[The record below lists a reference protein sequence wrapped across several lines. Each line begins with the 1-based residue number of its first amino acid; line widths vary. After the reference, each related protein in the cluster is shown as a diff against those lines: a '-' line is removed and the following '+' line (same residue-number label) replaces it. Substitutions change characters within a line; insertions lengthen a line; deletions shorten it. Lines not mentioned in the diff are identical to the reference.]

1 MRFDTLSLSASA
13 ALLFLSSSSQFTQ
26 AYILPPHAIPA
37 PGLVARQEPIASAV
51 NSTFIACLKPLGAKV
66 LQRKTAGFEK
76 ERYAFDLRYTYN
88 PEVVVMAASAADV
101 QVAVKCAKASNVPVA
116 PRSGGHSF
124 EGYSIGGQDGSLVLD
139 LSGLSSV
146 KVTGSGATAEAKVGS
161 GVRLGPLYLA
171 LFNQGGWTLNGGT
184 CPSVGVG
191 GHTLGGGFGLLSR
204 KYGLL
209 IDSLLEIEVV
219 NADGNLVTASK
230 TQNQDLFYALRGAG
244 GGSYGVVTSFTYRPI
259 KPAAKATSFTY
270 NWPLSQASAVLKA
283 YVEFQPTASRDIGVE
298 MNVAPDGLMMYGIY
312 QGTKADQATAMA
324 SFLTAAGKP
333 KSSDVREGRYIDGQ
347 LRFAYI
353 YNDPKDINALG
364 LTGGYKPGDSRYT
377 KGKSLVYPSVLK
389 TSTINLLKKWG
400 AKTPSGG
407 TANYIIV
414 DIWGGAVQD
423 HSADETAFIHRDAH
437 TVFEFVSEWDENPDV
452 KPGKPDCAACLK
464 WMNDMYAEFLTD
476 FKANYG
482 PVRGYQNYIDK
493 DIPNWQ
499 DAYYGSAITRLKQI
513 KKSVDPGNVF
523 RFPQSIPLP

>member
-13 ALLFLSSSSQFTQ
+13 LLLLSSQFSQ
-26 AYILPPHAIPA
+26 AYILTPHAVPA
-37 PGLVARQEPIASAV
+37 PGLVARQEPLAPAV
-51 NSTFIACLKPLGAKV
+51 NSTFITCLKPLGAKV
-66 LQRKTAGFEK
+66 LQRNTSGFEK
-76 ERYAFDLRYTYN
+76 NRYAFDLRYTYN

-139 LSGLSSV
+139 LTGLSSV
-146 KVTGSGATAEAKVGS
+146 TVTGSGSSAQAKVGS
-161 GVRLGPLYLA
+161 GIRLGPLYLA
-171 LFNQGGWTLNGGT
+171 LFNKGGWTLNAGT
-184 CPSVGVG
+184 CPSVGIG

-219 NADGNLVTASK
+219 NAEGNLVTTSA

-244 GGSYGVVTSFTYRPI
+244 GGSYGVVTSFTFRPI
-259 KPAAKATSFTY
+259 MPAPKATSFTY
-270 NWPLSQASAVLKA
+270 DWPFSQASTVLKA
-283 YVEFQPTASRDIGVE
+283 YVNFQATASRDIGVE
-298 MNVAPDGLMMYGIY
+298 LNVGPDGLMMYGIF
-312 QGTKADQATAMA
+312 QGTKSEQATAMA
-324 SFLTAAGKP
+324 PFLKAAGKP
-333 KSSDVREGRYIDGQ
+333 ASSDVREGRHIDGQ

-364 LTGGYKPGDSRYT
+364 LTGKYKPGDSRYT

-400 AKTPSGG
+400 AKNPSGG
-407 TANYIIV
+407 TANYIII
-414 DIWGGAVQD
+414 DLWGGAVED
-423 HSADETAFIHRDAH
+423 HSADETSFIHRDAH

-464 WMNDMYAEFLTD
+464 WMNDMYAEFLAD

-482 PVRGYQNYIDK
+482 TVRGYQNYIDK
-493 DIPNWQ
+493 EMPNWQ

-513 KKSVDPGNVF
+513 KKAVDPDNVF
-523 RFPQSIPLP
+523 RFPQSIPLQ